1 MVRANVGCPLP
12 EQDGCLPKEDTQGRV
27 SSRPLRSILT
37 SCPDPVIELLPG
49 IRRGTG
55 CTEGGQ
61 IYPLEVHPREPRE
74 AQHIPSVSTY
84 KFHLFEFLADRSLSL
99 TQATDTGKIK
109 LVFAAIKETILSNS
123 LKEAGVL

>member
-1 MVRANVGCPLP
+1 MDVFRKKI
-12 EQDGCLPKEDTQGRV
+12 PKV
-27 SSRPLRSILT
+27 ASLSRPLCSILT
-37 SCPDPVIELLPG
+37 LYPDPVIELLPG
-49 IRRGTG
+49 ICWWAG

-61 IYPLEVHPREPRE
+61 IYPLEVYPREPRE

-84 KFHLFEFLADRSLSL
+84 NFAFSNFRVDRSLSL